1 MSEDAIQM
9 EVVRRLREAGVAFFH
24 VANERRTSPR
34 QGAKLKAMGV
44 SAGVPDLIILDPERE
59 LTFVLELKADRGRL
73 SEAQQGWLEVMSD
86 TGWRTAVTYGL
97 TEAVDQ
103 LTDWGLLGDA

>member
-9 EVVRRLREAGVAFFH
+9 EVVRRLRAAGRCAFFH
-24 VANERRTSPR
+24 VANERRTTPR

-44 SAGVPDLIILDPERE
+44 SAGVPDLVIVTGGR
-59 LTFVLELKADRGRL
+59 TYALELKSERGRL
-73 SEAQQGWLEVMSD
+73 SDAQKNWLNILSA
-86 TGWRTAVTYGL
+86 TGCWHTAVTYGL

-103 LTDWGLLGDA
+103 LTDWGLL